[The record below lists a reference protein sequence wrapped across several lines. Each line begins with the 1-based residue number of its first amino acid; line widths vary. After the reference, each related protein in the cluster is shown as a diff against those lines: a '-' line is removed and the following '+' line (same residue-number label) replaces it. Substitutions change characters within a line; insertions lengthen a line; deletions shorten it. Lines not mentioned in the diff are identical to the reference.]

1 MADVS
6 VEFGATDTGLSETLK
21 GIRESMKNLET
32 QQRTTA
38 MSTDEVEKS
47 MRELKKLQGMEKLF
61 MDLSGETAKLAEA
74 EKIATEATRKLVEE
88 EKAAAQATKKLADEI
103 AAADIK
109 KLADEE
115 KAAIEATKKL
125 AAEEEILAKT
135 QEKMNQPLLTTSE
148 RLGLVRTQ
156 MEYLKEKAATAS
168 LQAHEL
174 DETMKK
180 LGELSKTEKALS
192 AIAGDV
198 EKVGKESTA
207 TSPKVDEL
215 GKDMKTAGDKAED
228 AGKKGKTGFGEI
240 AIGAGIA
247 GAAVKLGT
255 AAIDAAFAVA
265 QKTVQSF
272 GDALSMGGRLKDLAD
287 RTGIAIDK
295 ILILERAFHN
305 AGVGAEAVGPIVN
318 KMQKAI
324 VDASD
329 GSTKAADAFSQLGL
343 SLSDLEKMSPEDQLR
358 TIGKAIASIPNE
370 ADRAAISME
379 VFGKSGGALNQLFA
393 DMDGGI
399 ETAKKQLGSLPAL
412 MKSASEQF
420 DRIDENLFSVGQ
432 KFVEFAAGLLDK
444 VAPALDAVTT
454 ALSMI
459 DAAGIGQSIGDFFI
473 GAGEGMKGFQAA
485 VDAIDA
491 GDMMTAFKIA
501 AQAIQIQF
509 KETANSIYTNIVA
522 AFSTVAEFAGKIF
535 DPSGALGQTIV
546 QAFAF
551 IGNKASAAIMGA
563 LGEAMKGSYLT
574 RGMGEALTEMSKKA
588 EETAKK
594 AEGDLK
600 GAGGRIADQFVEAGA
615 AMPDSFDK
623 NYNKIPP
630 LFTDIEKHQKE
641 IDSLQEGITRSTKE
655 TTAAISDQAK
665 EDAKAEQEARK
676 YFQDHKKF
684 QEDQEKANAKKTAD
698 QEAANKLKQGELKF
712 QLEIAEA
719 QAAGDTERVTAL
731 QASKKYAE
739 DVQKALAAGL
749 NPEQAALFAT
759 NMAIAANNSANIK
772 QYDKDGNQLFFK
784 AAENAEKLH
793 RSLKSATGFADTLA
807 NMKEIKVMDKAANSA
822 KAVHTELLA
831 ADKLLGTNFAQ
842 MSMPDLVKKL
852 NIDKIGQ
859 TGEEQL
865 RAVAT
870 YFNGIKTDLS
880 QTPINTEKGQADILN
895 LVKFFGGN
903 PMKADLVINHDEA
916 KKSTDTA
923 FSKVEATLDAEKSV
937 KGLRDSVK
945 DGIELDVAAKSG
957 VSGLLDAIKS
967 LVTTISTA
975 TTSINGKLPIAVVGA

>member
-1 MADVS
+1 MADVT
-6 VEFGATDTGLSETLK
+6 VEFGATDTGLDTTLK
-21 GIRESMKNLET
+21 GIRDSMKNLET

-247 GAAVKLGT
+247 EAAVKLGT

-272 GDALSMGGRLKDLAD
+272 GDALNMGGRLAELSD
-287 RTGIAIDK
+287 RTGVAVDQL
-295 ILILERAFHN
+295 LILERAFQN
-305 AGVGAEAVGPIVN
+305 TGVGADSLGPILN

-324 VDASD
+324 VDAGD
-329 GSTKAADAFSQLGL
+329 GTSKAADAFTKLGIPL
-343 SLSDLEKMSPEDQLR
+343 STLQNLSPDDQLKA
-358 TIGKAIASIPNE
+358 IGKAIAGIPDPAE
-370 ADRAAISME
+370 RAAVSME
-379 VFGKSGGALNQLFA
+379 IFGKSGGALNQVFA
-393 DMDGGI
+393 NMDGEL
-399 ETAKKQLGSLPAL
+399 ETAKSQLGTLPQI
-412 MKSASEQF
+412 MKEGAKQF
-420 DRIDENLFSVGQ
+420 DRISDAVVIISG
-432 KFVEFAAGLLDK
+432 KFVEFAAGIIDK
-444 VAPALDAVTT
+444 VKPALDALTT
-454 ALSMI
+454 GLTRI
-459 DAAGIGQSIGDFFI
+459 DAAKLGQQLAGFFT

-491 GDMMTAFKIA
+491 GDMMTALKIV

-509 KETANSIYTNIVA
+509 KETGNSIYASMVA
-522 AFSTVAEFAGKIF
+522 AFQTAGEFAAKIF
-535 DPSGALGQTIV
+535 NSSGALAQTLLMSFDLL
-546 QAFAF
+546 A
-551 IGNKASAAIMGA
+551 NKAGASIMSGLA
-563 LGEAMKGSYLT
+563 KAFDGSYLT
-574 RGMGEALTEMSKKA
+574 RGIAASLREMAGQATQTAKIA
-588 EETAKK
+588 EE
-594 AEGDLK
+594 GLK
-600 GAGGRIADQFVEAGA
+600 GAGGRIAKQFTETGKALPESFKENMAGV
-615 AMPDSFDK
+615 
-623 NYNKIPP
+623 PP
-630 LFTDIEKHQKE
+630 LFTGIEEHQKE
-641 IDSLQEGITRSTKE
+641 IDRLQQGITKSTKE

-676 YFQDHKKF
+676 YFQDHKK
-684 QEDQEKANAKKTAD
+684 
-698 QEAANKLKQGELKF
+698 
-712 QLEIAEA
+712 
-719 QAAGDTERVTAL
+719 
-731 QASKKYAE
+731 
-739 DVQKALAAGL
+739 
-749 NPEQAALFAT
+749 
-759 NMAIAANNSANIK
+759 
-772 QYDKDGNQLFFK
+772 
-784 AAENAEKLH
+784 
-793 RSLKSATGFADTLA
+793 
-807 NMKEIKVMDKAANSA
+807 
-822 KAVHTELLA
+822 
-831 ADKLLGTNFAQ
+831 
-842 MSMPDLVKKL
+842 
-852 NIDKIGQ
+852 
-859 TGEEQL
+859 
-865 RAVAT
+865 
-870 YFNGIKTDLS
+870 
-880 QTPINTEKGQADILN
+880 
-895 LVKFFGGN
+895 
-903 PMKADLVINHDEA
+903 
-916 KKSTDTA
+916 
-923 FSKVEATLDAEKSV
+923 
-937 KGLRDSVK
+937 
-945 DGIELDVAAKSG
+945 
-957 VSGLLDAIKS
+957 
-967 LVTTISTA
+967 
-975 TTSINGKLPIAVVGA
+975 LPQI